1 MEMEKGQSGDGVL
14 VSCFMLGDSS
24 FGVDARL
31 VQEVV
36 KVGELT
42 HVSNAPID
50 VVGIRNLRG
59 RIVTVI
65 DMAVALSLGKVESG
79 SEARLLIIEN
89 RGETYGFMVDAVTGN
104 VELDEKQV
112 TTPPASMDPSLSSKL
127 FGVWR
132 EKGKLLALIDTEKLF
147 QWSDQPGQTGSK

>member
-1 MEMEKGQSGDGVL
+1 MDRDDKSGDGVL

-42 HVSNAPID
+42 VVSNAPTD

-59 RIVTVI
+59 RIVTVV
-65 DMAVALSLGKVESG
+65 DMAVCLGLG
-79 SEARLLIIEN
+79 SIDAGQDARLLIIEN
-89 RGETYGFMVDAVTGN
+89 RGETYGFLVDAVTGN

-112 TTPPASMDPSLSSKL
+112 TTPPASMDPSLCSKL
-127 FGVWR
+127 LGVWR
-132 EKGKLLALIDTEKLF
+132 EKGKLLALIDPEKLF
-147 QWSDQPGQTGSK
+147 QWTD

>member
-1 MEMEKGQSGDGVL
+1 MDNKGASGDGVL

-42 HVSNAPID
+42 AVSNAPDD

-65 DMAVALSLGKVESG
+65 DMAECLGLG
-79 SEARLLIIEN
+79 SIDAGPDARLLIIEN
-89 RGETYGFMVDAVTGN
+89 RGETYGFLVDAVTGN

-132 EKGKLLALIDTEKLF
+132 EKGKLLALIDTNRLF
-147 QWSDQPGQTGSK
+147 HWNS

>member
-1 MEMEKGQSGDGVL
+1 MENESKSGDGVL

-42 HVSNAPID
+42 VVSNAPTD

-59 RIVTVI
+59 RIVTVV
-65 DMAVALSLGKVESG
+65 DMALCLGLGRVNAG
-79 SEARLLIIEN
+79 QEARLLIIEN

-104 VELDEKQV
+104 VELDEKNV
-112 TTPPASMDPSLSSKL
+112 TTPPASMDPSLCSKL
-127 FGVWR
+127 LGVWR
-132 EKGKLLALIDTEKLF
+132 EKGKLLALIDPDKLF
-147 QWSDQPGQTGSK
+147 LWAE

>member
-1 MEMEKGQSGDGVL
+1 MDKDNESGDGVL
-14 VSCFMLGDSS
+14 VSCFKLGDSS

-42 HVSNAPID
+42 VVRNAPND

-65 DMAVALSLGKVESG
+65 DMSICLGLDRVEDSPD
-79 SEARLLIIEN
+79 ARLLIIEN
-89 RGETYGFMVDAVTGN
+89 RGETYGFMVDAVAGN

-112 TTPPASMDPSLSSKL
+112 TTPPASMDPVLCSKL
-127 FGVWR
+127 LGVWR
-132 EKGKLLALIDTEKLF
+132 EKGKLLALIDPEKLF
-147 QWSDQPGQTGSK
+147 QWAN